1 MVNSTVVATLTIYVN
16 PTIGN
21 DANAGTRLN
30 PYKTITRALKV
41 TTTPKV
47 IQLACG
53 TYNTAS
59 GEIFPLVIPVGVM
72 LIGHE
77 ATKGQGIVISGSGKY
92 QSESFGIQNI
102 TLILLNYAQLMG
114 ITVVNLTKRGT
125 GVWIESTCPI
135 LANNTFTKCSRE
147 AVFVSGSA
155 KPLIQD
161 NVFLENGVSGLVMAR
176 DSKGEVLDNFFQK
189 NLLGIAISDSAEP
202 VVAKNTLIEN
212 RNAIALSRNA
222 RPILRNNLIENNI
235 QSGLL
240 INGNAAPD
248 LGSPQDPGG
257 NIFRQN
263 GQFDIQNTT
272 SVHLSSVGNNLN
284 STQSQGMIEFINP
297 TENRDN
303 SVLVNTSFS
312 DMAGHWAM
320 AFVEALHNKNL
331 MNGFPDGTFR
341 PDAPITRAEYA
352 DIIARSFKLPSGKK
366 IRKFTDVKRGFW
378 AASAIERAASME
390 FISAFPDGT
399 FRPMQNLTRVQ
410 AIVSLVNG
418 LKLSGGNLNILGIF
432 RDSEALRIGA
442 DRAQIPSTAI
452 NAVAVA
458 TKNLLIVNYPEIEL
472 LEPHRDITR
481 AEVAACIYQAL
492 VASGKELPIAS
503 PYIVNNHVKIASDT
517 DVVTHWAAAFIQ
529 GLLRMGFTQGSAHET
544 FEPDKPITR
553 AQYAAL
559 VAVCF
564 NPTPKH
570 PTIEFTDV
578 PRDFWAYNAI
588 KIAAQGGFVGG
599 FRDRTFRPEENVLR
613 LQVIVSLVNGLGL
626 KAADNNS
633 LIGLSDHNIIP
644 NYAHSAVAT
653 ATQNKIVV
661 NYPDPKQFNPNR
673 EATRGEV
680 AAMVYQALVAVRQT
694 PTIHSPYIFS
704 HS

>member
-53 TYNTAS
+53 SYSAAS

-77 ATKGQGIVISGSGKY
+77 ATKGQGIVILGSGKY
-92 QSESFGIQNI
+92 ESESFGIQNI
-102 TLILLNYAQLMG
+102 TLVLLNYAQLMG
-114 ITVVNLTKRGT
+114 ITVVNPTKKGT
-125 GVWIESTCPI
+125 GVWIESTSPT
-135 LANNTFTKCSRE
+135 LANNTFTKCGRE

-155 KPLIQD
+155 EPLIQD
-161 NVFLENGVSGLVMAR
+161 NVFLQNGVSGLVMAG
-176 DSKGEVLDNFFQK
+176 DSKGEVLNNLFQK
-189 NLLGIAISDSAEP
+189 NLLGIAISDNA
-202 VVAKNTLIEN
+202 VNNVLNNTFYDN

-235 QSGLL
+235 QTGLL
-240 INGNAAPD
+240 VNGNAAPD
-248 LGSPQDPGG
+248 LGSTQNPGG
-257 NIFRQN
+257 NIFRNN
-263 GQFDIQNTT
+263 GQFDIQNAT
-272 SVHLSSVGNNLN
+272 SAHLLSVGNNLN
-284 STQSQGMIEFINP
+284 STKSKGMIEFINP
-297 TENRDN
+297 TEDIVPV
-303 SVLVNTSFS
+303 SVNTDFS
-312 DMAGHWAM
+312 DMTGHWAI
-320 AFVEALHNKNL
+320 AFVEVLHKNNL

-341 PDAPITRAEYA
+341 PKAPITRAEYA
-352 DIIARSFKLPSGKK
+352 DVIARSFQLPPGKK

-378 AASAIERAASME
+378 ASSAIERAASME

-399 FRPMQNLTRVQ
+399 FRPMQNLTRIQ
-410 AIVSLVNG
+410 TIVSLVNG
-418 LKLSGGNLNILGIF
+418 LKLSGGNPNILGLF
-432 RDSEALRIGA
+432 GDS
-442 DRAQIPSTAI
+442 AQIPSAAT

-458 TKNLLIVNYPEIEL
+458 TENLLIVNYPDIKL
-472 LEPHRDITR
+472 LEPLRDITR

-492 VASGKELPIAS
+492 VTSGKQKPISS
-503 PYIVNNHVKIASDT
+503 PYIVNPNVEIASDT
-517 DVVTHWAAAFIQ
+517 EVMTHWAAGFIQ
-529 GLLRMGFTQGSAHET
+529 ALLRMGLTHGFAYET

-564 NPTPKH
+564 NPTAKH
-570 PTIEFTDV
+570 PATEFTDV
-578 PRDFWAYNAI
+578 PKDFWAYNAI
-588 KIAAQGGFVGG
+588 KIAAQAGFVGG
-599 FRDRTFRPEENVLR
+599 FRDRTFRPEQNVLR

-633 LIGLSDHNIIP
+633 LLGLSDHNIIP
-644 NYAHSAVAT
+644 SYARSAVAT

-661 NYPDPKQFNPNR
+661 NYPDSKQFHPNR

-694 PTIHSPYIFS
+694 PSINSPYIFS